1 MMKWSRRPDL
11 RNPRAPRARVLLPSQ
26 IPSALQ
32 PRAGTGGLAGFSSNL
47 MVFAHITVGPGTRGR
62 APLKGGGR
70 LNASASRCYPRRHE
84 LSSYPLGSFFSRTL
98 HCRPPSADNVAT
110 RARLDPAGQPRR
122 TRGRCLGGL
131 GCDSLAQLTFPGL
144 APRSLLVQLQ
154 RCWLESTDPACRG
167 NAEDPSRRATN
178 TSQGFGHQSLR
189 QPRPPSVALAPAP
202 LPQAVTPPA
211 HPNGPS

>member
-1 MMKWSRRPDL
+1 MHLPPDATPGGTSCHHTHWDPFSAEPCTAVHLRPTMSPPV
-11 RNPRAPRARVLLPSQ
+11 RGW
-26 IPSALQ
+26 IPPDS
-32 PRAGTGGLAGFSSNL
+32 PGGLG
-47 MVFAHITVGPGTRGR
+47 
-62 APLKGGGR
+62 
-70 LNASASRCYPRRHE
+70 
-84 LSSYPLGSFFSRTL
+84 
-98 HCRPPSADNVAT
+98 
-110 RARLDPAGQPRR
+110 
-122 TRGRCLGGL
+122 GRCLGGL

-178 TSQGFGHQSLR
+178 TSQGCGHQSLR

-211 HPNGPS
+211 HPNGPSAPLALFITPGRV